1 MILGITKVALQ
12 LLLERVRTSVSI
24 YQPMHML
31 LMAQVTA
38 DSTRLAHLWIM
49 VRSLVPILITA
60 PLLLLNTQHMAV
72 AVQAITRR
80 LTRSR
85 LARDIILRIVLC
97 QNIHH
102 MGLLEVGI
110 TKTRTTE
117 TGAMVVITE
126 QVFHPYRIIVSEPQ
140 VVDITR

>member
-38 DSTRLAHLWIM
+38 DSTRLAHLSIM

-60 PLLLLNTQHMAV
+60 PLLLLNTHHMAV
-72 AVQAITRR
+72 AVQAITR
-80 LTRSR
+80 LARSR
-85 LARDIILRIVLC
+85 LARDIILRIALC

-102 MGLLEVGI
+102 MDLLEVGI

-126 QVFHPYRIIVSEPQ
+126 QVFLPYRIIVPEPQ